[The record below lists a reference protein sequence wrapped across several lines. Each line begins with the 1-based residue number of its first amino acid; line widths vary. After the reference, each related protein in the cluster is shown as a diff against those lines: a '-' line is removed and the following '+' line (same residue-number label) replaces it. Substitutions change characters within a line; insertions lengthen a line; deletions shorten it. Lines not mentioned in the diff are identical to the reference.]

1 MTLRLVV
8 PVVALLLAA
17 ACSRNEPAPAADAAS
32 APAATATGATPA
44 ATASATPIDPAAQAA
59 VADILASAAAAP
71 APVAGTDYVEIPN
84 GQPLEP
90 LDGKVEVVEIFGYT
104 CPHCATFAPLMSA
117 WKSIAPAD
125 VRITYL
131 PAPFGGYWE
140 PYAKAYYAAEALG
153 VAEASHDAVFRA
165 IHIERA
171 LPVQPVPSNEQIGEF
186 YAQYGV
192 NPATFASTMASFGVN
207 GKLNR
212 ARQFIQR
219 AFGSEAGSTPT
230 LVVNGKYR
238 VTGHSL
244 EENIRIA
251 QQLVE
256 RERAATQAPAATPA
270 EAGATGP
277 AAVEPAAVEPAA
289 DAQASEAQDAPQS

>member
-1 MTLRLVV
+1 MTLRFAL

-17 ACSRNEPAPAADAAS
+17 ACSRNEPAPAADTTAAAS
-32 APAATATGATPA
+32 ASAAQPA
-44 ATASATPIDPAAQAA
+44 ATASAPTIDPAAQAA
-59 VADILASAAAAP
+59 VADILASASSAP

-125 VRITYL
+125 VRVTYL

-192 NPATFASTMASFGVN
+192 APATFASTMASFGVN

-256 RERAATQAPAATPA
+256 RERAATQGPAATPA
-270 EAGATGP
+270 EDATT
-277 AAVEPAAVEPAA
+277 EPAAAPAA
-289 DAQASEAQDAPQS
+289 DVQAAEAQDAPQS

>member
-17 ACSRNEPAPAADAAS
+17 ACSRNAPAPAADAAS

-44 ATASATPIDPAAQAA
+44 ATATATPVDPAAQAA

-125 VRITYL
+125 VRVTYL

-192 NPATFASTMASFGVN
+192 APATFASTMASFGVN

-256 RERAATQAPAATPA
+256 RERAATQGPAAAPAQDANTEPAAAPAADVQ
-270 EAGATGP
+270 
-277 AAVEPAAVEPAA
+277 AA
-289 DAQASEAQDAPQS
+289 EAQDAPQS

>member
-1 MTLRLVV
+1 MTLRLVL
-8 PVVALLLAA
+8 PAIALLLAA
-17 ACSRNEPAPAADAAS
+17 ACSRNEPAPADAVS

-44 ATASATPIDPAAQAA
+44 ATATATPIDPAAQAA

-71 APVAGTDYVEIPN
+71 APIAGTDYVEIPN

-125 VRITYL
+125 VRVTYL

-171 LPVQPVPSNEQIGEF
+171 LPVQPVPTNEQIGEF

-192 NPATFASTMASFGVN
+192 NTATFASTMASFGVN

-256 RERAATQAPAATPA
+256 RERAATQGPAATPA
-270 EAGATGP
+270 EDGT
-277 AAVEPAAVEPAA
+277 AAPAA
-289 DAQASEAQDAPQS
+289 DVQAAEAQDAPQS

>member
-1 MTLRLVV
+1 MTLRLVL
-8 PVVALLLAA
+8 PAVVLLLAT

-32 APAATATGATPA
+32 TPAATAAAPAATAT
-44 ATASATPIDPAAQAA
+44 ATPIDPAAQAA
-59 VADILASAAAAP
+59 VADILASASAAP
-71 APVAGTDYVEIPN
+71 APVAGTDYVEIAN

-117 WKSIAPAD
+117 WKAIAPDD
-125 VRITYL
+125 VRVTYL

-153 VAEASHDAVFRA
+153 VAGASHDAVFRA

-171 LPVQPVPSNEQIGEF
+171 LPVQPVPSNEQIAAF

-192 NPATFASTMASFGVN
+192 DPATFAGTMDSFGVN

-238 VTGHSL
+238 VTGKSL

-256 RERAATQAPAATPA
+256 RERAATQGPSAPAAEDDTA
-270 EAGATGP
+270 AP
-277 AAVEPAAVEPAA
+277 AAETTAT
-289 DAQASEAQDAPQS
+289 DAQAAPQS